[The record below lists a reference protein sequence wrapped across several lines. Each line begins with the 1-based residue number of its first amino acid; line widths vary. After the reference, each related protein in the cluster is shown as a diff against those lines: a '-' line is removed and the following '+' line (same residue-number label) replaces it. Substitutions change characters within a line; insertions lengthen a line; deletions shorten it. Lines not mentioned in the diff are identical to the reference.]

1 MLMSLILIVVGGVLL
16 YLGAESLVRG
26 SAAIA
31 LKFGISPLVIGLTVV
46 AYGTS
51 TPELIVSIQAA
62 LSNHGDIAV
71 GNVIGSNIFNIAM
84 ILGLCALIRPLAAPQ
99 QLIKIDAPIMLLVG
113 FAGLFIIYNH
123 LISRLE
129 GLILVAGLI
138 AYTGFN
144 FWYARRHASESQKD
158 NQIPAK
164 INNGGLLKYY
174 GFDTF
179 LIILGLGLLVLGSN
193 FFVEGSVQLARLLGI
208 SEAVIGLTIVAA
220 GTSLPE
226 LATSVV
232 AAAKKQADIA
242 IGNIVGSNIYNILA
256 ILGISASLKPIHAP
270 NISAVDLYTMLGL
283 SLMLCCIIFIS
294 KGIKRW
300 QGGLFVLLYLIYL
313 YYLWPV

>member
-1 MLMSLILIVVGGVLL
+1 MSLILIVVGGVLL